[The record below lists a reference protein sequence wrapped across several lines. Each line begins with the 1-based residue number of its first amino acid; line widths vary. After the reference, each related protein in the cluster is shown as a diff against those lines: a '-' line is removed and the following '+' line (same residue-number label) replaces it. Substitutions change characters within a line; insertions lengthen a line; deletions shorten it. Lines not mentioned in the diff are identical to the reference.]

1 MVKITD
7 VKVTPKLGP
16 KNRNWVLLKI
26 ETDGGITGLGEW
38 SPGASDGQL
47 ATVRKL
53 LVGSDPLNINE
64 LHYTS
69 QPQRGL
75 WAMGGLGAGVE
86 IALWDIAGKALGAPL
101 YQLLGG
107 KLRDR
112 IRVYVDAHGGTFWTN
127 SDFAERWDR
136 VYATREPEP
145 AYEPQAFVEMAQR
158 MEAEGFT
165 CIKFDGDFATPLKR
179 DRYDRST
186 SRPERALI
194 VEVMSA
200 VRDVLDDATDLA
212 LDLHGSYNMPDALLL
227 AKELE
232 PLSLLWLEDPVR
244 WEWGNVDA
252 LAKITM
258 QTTTPICTGEI
269 LYGAQ
274 RHREL
279 VVKQACDLLEP
290 DFPRSG
296 GPIELR
302 RIAEL
307 ADMYYMSVA
316 PHNMSSPVTAI
327 AGAHVCA
334 TLPNFLAFEYH
345 SRNIPL
351 WRSMLDLKDP
361 IQGGYITVPDGPGLG
376 VELDEDAVSVHLP
389 EGAPLWC

>member
-1 MVKITD
+1 V
-7 VKVTPKLGP
+7 
-16 KNRNWVLLKI
+16 
-26 ETDGGITGLGEW
+26 
-38 SPGASDGQL
+38 
-47 ATVRKL
+47 
-53 LVGSDPLNINE
+53 
-64 LHYTS
+64 
-69 QPQRGL
+69 
-75 WAMGGLGAGVE
+75 
-86 IALWDIAGKALGAPL
+86 PL

-112 IRVYVDAHGGTFWTN
+112 VRVYVDAHGGTFWTA

-136 VYATREPEP
+136 VYRTGEPEP
-145 AYEPQAFVEMAQR
+145 AYALQAFVEMAQR
-158 MEAEGFT
+158 MAAEGFT
-165 CIKFDGDFATPLKR
+165 CIKLDGDFATPFKR

-186 SRPERALI
+186 SRSERAFI
-194 VEVMSA
+194 VDVMAA
-200 VRDVLDDATDLA
+200 VREALDEDIDLA
-212 LDLHGSYNMPDALLL
+212 LDLHGAYNLADALQL
-227 AKELE
+227 AKGLE
-232 PLSLLWLEDPVR
+232 PLGLLWLEDPVR

-258 QTTTPICTGEI
+258 QTSTPICTGEI

-316 PHNMSSPVTAI
+316 PHNMSSPITAV

-351 WRSMLDLKDP
+351 WSSMLDVKDP
-361 IQGGYITVPDGPGLG
+361 IRDGYITVPEGPGLG
-376 VELDEDAVSVHLP
+376 IELDEVAISTHLP
-389 EGAPLWC
+389 EGAPLWL